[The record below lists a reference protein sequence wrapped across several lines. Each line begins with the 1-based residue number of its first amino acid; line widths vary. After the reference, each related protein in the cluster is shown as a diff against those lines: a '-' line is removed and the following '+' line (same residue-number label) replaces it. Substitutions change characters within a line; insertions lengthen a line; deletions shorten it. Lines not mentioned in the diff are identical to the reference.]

1 MIFLLVSA
9 EIFRDYGFI
18 EQYPQR
24 WIFPEINFAF
34 QVEEAGNHNDNDSS
48 LRVRWGRKGPPS
60 QEAIE
65 FIQKHVMRLERFKKI
80 AGGDIETAS
89 IPARELNSILSYV
102 EAIVQGM
109 KLVLKAIA
117 LEKSSFC
124 AFSDSCLPSDGYDA
138 LLDEIDELPYE
149 GFVTCESSDIVNV
162 NAYVEM
168 EKSQSA
174 YQRIGFFG
182 TESRDDVCFEL
193 EGVTQICTN
202 YRPHYHEL
210 MVHAPAS
217 YIKAVR
223 RVVFVGG
230 GDSMLLHE
238 VLKYPTLELVIGLE
252 LDQVV
257 VRKSFQHFYTQP
269 HFDDERVEW
278 WFGDAAKS
286 LLVLPREYFG
296 SFDLVLVDL
305 SETVMSFSVTN
316 KLDMLQSLAL
326 LLNDSGI
333 MVKNELYLEKMNS
346 LFDYTAQIYYP
357 NVPFLCDQIM
367 VMGSNGHDFLKEVPT
382 DHGVEMKLLSSE
394 EVSTFSKYFHDY
406 NDNAEILRDAK
417 RTNQMAAID
426 DESEEEGKCAGIL
439 LLADVKNMNL
449 PIAPVDELK
458 TKVNIELE
466 ELGLNVLGSKDLSS
480 DDTIIVL
487 HMQEGYV
494 TVRVWPDQ
502 KYCALDIHLWSSF
515 NKMEQLRDALVKALG
530 SDHSSL
536 SSYRIVTGGMKGTST
551 WDEDHKTIGP
561 LIEQRRSC
569 DGVDYVKEGDLNSKE
584 TNDIVMDE
592 ALNLIQGDGAL
603 AAVLC
608 GPTKEDCK
616 SLDAVSR
623 HPSISEVIF
632 VPTCPE
638 LAAASEFSENIGDL
652 MVQCEKEVLVALRAA
667 TSEGGISAIIVDP
680 SAPVTMLKIASSIWS
695 SQRNFNQLLTEHF
708 VIVSLMP
715 DHRDTWRKRHN
726 LMDRVRRA
734 LIYDP
739 MFAAELVISSS
750 DKTME
755 VGILSTEDP
764 DFFMHLEDVAK
775 NVEKRTSGLDV
786 VVRKVQ
792 GALVKAQTE
801 YDPQFFRK
809 DDYDLEDSLMQYV
822 SQKSVGR
829 QTVFQLN
836 IEEGG
841 PSTSS
846 AAIEKALSETVAA
859 MGYTITGGVTLI
871 EKEIGDGA
879 MASAVMEEGT
889 VVVAW
894 DGETRIDIN
903 LFTFDETEQ
912 LATDFMTHMID
923 RIPKLKLMLRDEQP
937 RGINRVVN
945 FAEDYDK
952 KEDTEK
958 ETE

>member
-1 MIFLLVSA
+1 M
-9 EIFRDYGFI
+9 
-18 EQYPQR
+18 
-24 WIFPEINFAF
+24 
-34 QVEEAGNHNDNDSS
+34 
-48 LRVRWGRKGPPS
+48 
-60 QEAIE
+60 
-65 FIQKHVMRLERFKKI
+65 
-80 AGGDIETAS
+80 
-89 IPARELNSILSYV
+89 SYV
-102 EAIVQGM
+102 EAIAQGM
-109 KLVLKAIA
+109 KLVLKELA
-117 LEKSSFC
+117 LENSSFC
-124 AFSDSCLPSDGYDA
+124 ALNDSCLPSDGYDV

-149 GFVTCESSDIVNV
+149 GFVTCEPSDIVDV

-168 EKSQSA
+168 DKTQSA
-174 YQRIGFFG
+174 YQEIGFFG
-182 TESRDDVCFEL
+182 TENRDDVCFEL
-193 EGVTQICTN
+193 DGTTQICTN

-223 RVVFVGG
+223 RVAFVGG

-269 HFDDERVEW
+269 HFDDEKVEW

-333 MVKNELYLEKMNS
+333 MVKNELYLEKMNA

-367 VMGSNGHDFLKEVPT
+367 VMGSNRHDFLEEVPVN
-382 DHGVEMKLLSSE
+382 HGVEMKLLSSE
-394 EVSTFSKYFHDY
+394 EVSNFSQYFHDY

-417 RTNQMAAID
+417 RTNQMAEID
-426 DESEEEGKCAGIL
+426 DESDQQGRRAGIL
-439 LLADVKNMNL
+439 LVVDVGNMNL
-449 PIAPVDELK
+449 PITPVDELK

-494 TVRVWPDQ
+494 TIRVWPDQ

-515 NKMEQLRDALVKALG
+515 NKMEKLRDALVKALG

-561 LIEQRRSC
+561 LIEKTRSC
-569 DGVDYVKEGDLNSKE
+569 DGVNYVKEGDLNSKE

-623 HPSISEVIF
+623 HKSIDEVIF
-632 VPTCPE
+632 IPTCPE
-638 LAAASEFSENIGDL
+638 LAAASEFSENIGEL
-652 MVQCEKEVLVALRAA
+652 MVQCEKEVLVALRAV
-667 TSEGGISAIIVDP
+667 TSKGGISAIVVDP

-695 SQRNFNQLLTEHF
+695 SQRNLERLLAKQFTF
-708 VIVSLMP
+708 IVPIHGQHKSQ
-715 DHRDTWRKRHN
+715 RQRHN
-726 LMDRVRRA
+726 LLDRIRKV
-734 LIYDP
+734 IKFDP
-739 MFAAELVISSS
+739 LHAAEINVSGS
-750 DKTME
+750 DELTGL
-755 VGILSTEDP
+755 GILVSD
-764 DFFMHLEDVAK
+764 DGM
-775 NVEKRTSGLDV
+775 
-786 VVRKVQ
+786 
-792 GALVKAQTE
+792 
-801 YDPQFFRK
+801 FFRH
-809 DDYDLEDSLMQYV
+809 LRTAV
-822 SQKSVGR
+822 
-829 QTVFQLN
+829 TN
-836 IEEGG
+836 IENR
-841 PSTSS
+841 TDLT
-846 AAIEKALSETVAA
+846 IT
-859 MGYTITGGVTLI
+859 TRRITGGLWRYLDKDTYLPKVYSANDYDSQPARDQFRSQIFYGRQIVAQYTLGREVKASELI
-871 EKEIGDGA
+871 RALNQNIGSMAKNGDTQVLSYAIGDGLV
-879 MASAVMEEGT
+879 ASSTFQKGSIVL
-889 VVVAW
+889 VW
-894 DGETRIDIN
+894 DGADRLDIN
-903 LFTFDETEQ
+903 LFLYRNYEAQMSEIMAQ
-912 LATDFMTHMID
+912 LAETL
-923 RIPKLKLMLRDEQP
+923 PKATLSLRDEQP
-937 RGINRVVN
+937 RGINAVTLM
-945 FAEDYDK
+945 EDVK
-952 KEDTEK
+952 
-958 ETE
+958 